1 MLEGK
6 KSKDLLRATMTG
18 LGVGLLCYTD
28 FQISA
33 RIPLPTP
40 SATLPPGEG
49 IFPDAAGLGG
59 TARRPFPT
67 DSIERFRM
75 IVGAIQESPAG
86 P

>member
-1 MLEGK
+1 MLDGK

-49 IFPDAAGLGG
+49 ILPPRWGGGRFLNRPYSEIMKKQPCPVARTGLS
-59 TARRPFPT
+59 RL
-67 DSIERFRM
+67 D
-75 IVGAIQESPAG
+75 
-86 P
+86 